1 MKSFL
6 SPWDTWFNQANVN
19 MWRTYANQL
28 SMSQHYLQFKKC
40 KYDIK
45 NQYYSFMNYKVFLNI
60 FKLIL
65 LMLFSEMETIL
76 TKYLFCV
83 HIYSHRD

>member
-6 SPWDTWFNQANVN
+6 SPLDTWLNQANVN

-28 SMSQHYLQFKKC
+28 SISQHHLQFKKY

-45 NQYYSFMNYKVFLNI
+45 TQYYSFMNYKVFLNI

-65 LMLFSEMETIL
+65 LILFSEMETIL
-76 TKYLFCV
+76 TKYLCPCM
-83 HIYSHRD
+83 